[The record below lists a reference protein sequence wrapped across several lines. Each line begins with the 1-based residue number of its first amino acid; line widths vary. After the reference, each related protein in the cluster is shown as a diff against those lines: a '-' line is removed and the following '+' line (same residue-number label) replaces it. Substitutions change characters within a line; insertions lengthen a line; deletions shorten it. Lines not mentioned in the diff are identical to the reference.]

1 MYIDEL
7 TASVTSGKP
16 FDQQQF
22 DKAIGELEQNW
33 VNSTEKIDCVEIS
46 HVQQFCRYLIQKYGI

>member
-7 TASVTSGKP
+7 TASVMSGKP
-16 FDQQQF
+16 FDQQQL
-22 DKAIGELEQNW
+22 DKAIGKFEQNW
-33 VNSTEKIDCVEIS
+33 VNSTEKIDCIETS